1 MMTPD
6 QKQVLQLLDPIR
18 VVVPWVLCEF
28 VVFGPEFINRELVVG
43 NQAEL
48 AKRVNDGDYEL
59 DNAALGAIWLRCL
72 KMVRKIA
79 DKDRLTD
86 IEALDRTISKAE
98 EELGEQPP
106 DYWLGEAFSAPTTAK
121 VIQAPLESDGIAV
134 IVKYVADEVIQSQLE
149 LDCCGNYN
157 GDDVLYWF
165 KNQLVVSISEDQRGL
180 VSEAQDTAPT
190 IAN

>member
-1 MMTPD
+1 MMTLD
-6 QKQVLQLLDPIR
+6 QKQVLQLLDPIK
-18 VVVPWVLCEF
+18 VAVPWVLCEF
-28 VVFGPEFINRELVVG
+28 VVFGPEFVNRELVVG
-43 NQAEL
+43 SQAEL
-48 AKRVNDGDYEL
+48 AEQVKDGNYEL

-79 DKDRLTD
+79 DRDKLAG

-106 DYWLGEAFSAPTTAK
+106 DYWLGESFSAPTTAK

-134 IVKYVADEVIQSQLE
+134 IVKYVAGEVIQAQLE
-149 LDCCGNYN
+149 PDCCGNYN

-165 KNQLVVSISEDQRGL
+165 KNQLVASISEDQRGL
-180 VSEAQDTAPT
+180 VVEA
-190 IAN
+190 

>member
-1 MMTPD
+1 MTPN

-28 VVFGPEFINRELVVG
+28 VVFGPEFVNRELVVG

-48 AKRVNDGDYEL
+48 AKQVKDGDYKL
-59 DNAALGAIWLRCL
+59 DDAALGAIWLRCL

-79 DKDRLTD
+79 DKDKLAG

-98 EELGEQPP
+98 EELVEQPL

-121 VIQAPLESDGIAV
+121 VIQAPLEPDGIAA
-134 IVKYVADEVIQSQLE
+134 IVEYVADEVIQAQLE
-149 LDCCGNYN
+149 PDCCGNYN

-165 KNQLVVSISEDQRGL
+165 KNQLVVSISDHQRDL
-180 VSEAQDTAPT
+180 VIEAQDTAPT